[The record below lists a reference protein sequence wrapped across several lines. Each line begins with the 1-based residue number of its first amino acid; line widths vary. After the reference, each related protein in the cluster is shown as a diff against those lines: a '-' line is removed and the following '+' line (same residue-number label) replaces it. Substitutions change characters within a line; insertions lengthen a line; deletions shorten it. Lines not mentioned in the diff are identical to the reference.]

1 MTQRYDLLL
10 HAITTTNNTI
20 LTLAVFAALMVI
32 AYHALA
38 WTPQFIRRPARYLYL
53 AAMLIVSLLT
63 TVYFGL

>member
-1 MTQRYDLLL
+1 MTPRYDLLL
-10 HAITTTNNTI
+10 HAIQSNNNTI
-20 LTLAVFAALMVI
+20 TTLAIFAGLIVI